1 VEVGI
6 RRSAESCAH
15 PRLVEIAA
23 SDDDVKGVCMSG
35 YAVAHLDEIDE
46 MDDGR
51 CPWRPVRH
59 HFGITAFGV
68 NAWTA
73 RDAGDRIINEHD
85 ESEADSNEELYLVLR
100 GRAVFE
106 LDGDRVD
113 APAGTFVFARPGVK
127 RTAFAEEP
135 ETTIIALGGTPGKA
149 YEPHGW
155 ELWAP
160 LNPLYQ
166 AGEYAEAAD
175 RGRELVE
182 AHPQYAD
189 LFYNVACCESLAG
202 RTTDAVDHLRRAIN
216 MSERSRAY
224 AKDDSDFDPI
234 RDEPA
239 FKELI
244 GG

>member
-1 VEVGI
+1 V
-6 RRSAESCAH
+6 
-15 PRLVEIAA
+15 
-23 SDDDVKGVCMSG
+23 SD
-35 YAVAHLDEIDE
+35 YAVAHLDAIDE

-51 CPWRPVRH
+51 CPWRSVRH

-85 ESEADSNEELYLVLR
+85 ESEPDLNEELYLVLQ
-100 GRAVFE
+100 GRAAFE
-106 LDGDRVD
+106 LDDERLD
-113 APAGTFVFARPGVK
+113 ASAGTLVFVRPGVK

-135 ETTIIALGGTPGKA
+135 GTTIIAVGGVAGKA

-166 AGEYAEAAD
+166 AGEYAEVAD
-175 RGRELVE
+175 RGRVLVE

-202 RTTDAVDHLRRAIN
+202 RTTDAVDHLRRAIE
-216 MSERSRAY
+216 MAERFRAY

-234 RDEPA
+234 RGEPA
-239 FKELI
+239 FKELV

>member
-1 VEVGI
+1 M
-6 RRSAESCAH
+6 
-15 PRLVEIAA
+15 AA
-23 SDDDVKGVCMSG
+23 SDANDLKEGPYES

-46 MDDGR
+46 LDDGR
-51 CPWRPVRH
+51 CPWRPIRH
-59 HFGITAFGV
+59 HFGITAFGI

-85 ESEADSNEELYLVLR
+85 ESEPDSNEELYLVLR

-106 LDGDRVD
+106 LDDERQD
-113 APAGTFVFARPGVK
+113 APAGTLVFVRSGVK

-135 ETTIIALGGTPGKA
+135 GTTIVAVGGVPGKA
-149 YEPHGW
+149 YEPVGW
-155 ELWAP
+155 EVWAP
-160 LNPLYQ
+160 LRALYD

-175 RGRELVE
+175 RGRELIE
-182 AHPQYAD
+182 AYPQYAVP
-189 LFYNVACCESLAG
+189 LYNLACCESLAG
-202 RTTDAVDHLRRAIN
+202 RTTDAVEHLRQSIN
-216 MSERSRAY
+216 LSEQFRSY

-244 GG
+244 DGR

>member
-1 VEVGI
+1 
-6 RRSAESCAH
+6 
-15 PRLVEIAA
+15 
-23 SDDDVKGVCMSG
+23 MSG

-59 HFGITAFGV
+59 RFGITAFGV
-68 NAWTA
+68 NAWTG
-73 RDAGDRIINEHD
+73 RDVGDRIINEHD
-85 ESEADSNEELYLVLR
+85 ESEENEELYLVQQ

-106 LDGDRVD
+106 LDGERLD

-135 ETTIIALGGTPGKA
+135 GTTIVAVGGTPGKA

-160 LNPLYQ
+160 LRPLYD

-175 RGRELVE
+175 RGRILVE
-182 AHPQYAD
+182 AHPEYAD

-202 RTTDAVDHLRRAIN
+202 RTTDAIDHLRRAIN
-216 MSERSRAY
+216 MSERFRPY

-239 FKELI
+239 FKQLI
-244 GG
+244 GS

>member
-1 VEVGI
+1 
-6 RRSAESCAH
+6 
-15 PRLVEIAA
+15 
-23 SDDDVKGVCMSG
+23 MSG
-35 YAVAHLDEIDE
+35 YAVAQLDEIDE

-68 NAWTA
+68 NGWTA
-73 RDAGDRIINEHD
+73 RDEGDRIINEHD
-85 ESEADSNEELYLVLR
+85 ESEEDTNEELYLVLR

-106 LDGDRVD
+106 LDGDRVA
-113 APAGTFVFARPGVK
+113 APTGTLVFARPGVK

-135 ETTIIALGGTPGKA
+135 ETTIIALGGIPGKA
-149 YEPHGW
+149 YEPDGW

-160 LNPLYQ
+160 LRPLYET
-166 AGEYAEAAD
+166 GEYAEAAD
-175 RGRELVE
+175 RGRALIE
-182 AHPQYAD
+182 AHPEYAG

-202 RTTDAVDHLRRAIN
+202 RTTDAVDHLRRSIS
-216 MSERSRAY
+216 MSERFRAY
-224 AKDDSDFDPI
+224 ARDDSDFDPI

-244 GG
+244 GR